1 MRNFT
6 RRSAFHF
13 AAAFASASML
23 ALASQPAAADQASEA
38 YMQSILDEAEPLL
51 ALGDHDAMLDGIEKL
66 VGEYVDM
73 RRIGR
78 FVLGQYAR
86 QMTDEQAEQ
95 YFPLFT
101 RYATLIYRN
110 TLSDYAGERLTVTGS
125 VDRSERDIIINSK
138 LANPEPGSAYANTVI
153 HWRVY
158 RSRDGE
164 LSVVD
169 AGADNVWLAIEQRSQ
184 FASIISNNGGGVK
197 GIDALIAE
205 IRDRVE

>member
-6 RRSAFHF
+6 RRSAFHL

-153 HWRVY
+153 HWRIY

>member
-153 HWRVY
+153 HWRIY